1 MPPRRRSA
9 LIDPTRFSPYVPFL
23 EGPLKRFKH
32 GQAKLGTLVFVT
44 DPDVYKTQSGTIL
57 RVVHADDGGLKVEM
71 LKEGAWIAA
80 RIGMAGLRLS
90 PSTRKL
96 TERQVRAL
104 PD

>member
-1 MPPRRRSA
+1 MRDSIASPRGIYPPNARRMC
-9 LIDPTRFSPYVPFL
+9 FQY
-23 EGPLKRFKH
+23 
-32 GQAKLGTLVFVT
+32 GQAELGILLTVA
-44 DPDVYKTQSGTIL
+44 DPNVYKTQSGLIL

>member
-1 MPPRRRSA
+1 VVHRLTLSR
-9 LIDPTRFSPYVPFL
+9 
-23 EGPLKRFKH
+23 H
-32 GQAKLGTLVFVT
+32 GQAEQGKLVCVEV
-44 DPDVYKTQSGTIL
+44 PDVYRTQSGLIM

-96 TERQVRAL
+96 TQRQVQAL
-104 PD
+104 PE

>member
-1 MPPRRRSA
+1 
-9 LIDPTRFSPYVPFL
+9 V
-23 EGPLKRFKH
+23 
-32 GQAKLGTLVFVT
+32 QAEQGTLVCVT
-44 DPDVYKTQSGTIL
+44 DPDVYRTESGLIL
-57 RVVHADDGGLKVEM
+57 RVVHADDGGLKVEQ

-96 TERQVRAL
+96 TERQVKAL

>member
-1 MPPRRRSA
+1 MAGVSRSTA
-9 LIDPTRFSPYVPFL
+9 SPYRQQGEAKQGKLVP
-23 EGPLKRFKH
+23 
-32 GQAKLGTLVFVT
+32 VT
-44 DPDVYKTQSGTIL
+44 DRDVYKTQSGTIL

>member
-1 MPPRRRSA
+1 MR
-9 LIDPTRFSPYVPFL
+9 PTDSSLTTTPFAWKVPFVL
-23 EGPLKRFKH
+23 DPKH
-32 GQAKLGTLVFVT
+32 GQAEQGTLAYVT
-44 DPDVYKTQSGTIL
+44 DPDVYRTESGLIL
-57 RVVHADDGGLKVEM
+57 RVVHADDGGLKVEQ

-96 TERQVRAL
+96 TERQVKAL

>member
-1 MPPRRRSA
+1 VTVKSDPERA
-9 LIDPTRFSPYVPFL
+9 LVAGVSPFTGSPYRRH
-23 EGPLKRFKH
+23 EEAEQG
-32 GQAKLGTLVFVT
+32 KLSSVT